1 MKPLNKYN
9 DLCQEDRPEYKGANY
24 GVETLTTTELI
35 SMILNRGAG
44 TYGSIHQATQL
55 MNISGE
61 NLHELAKKRLD
72 ELEVVQGI
80 GHCKALALM
89 AAIELGKRYSAEE
102 HREQVDLGSASRIYN
117 LLSPKL
123 SDLDHE
129 EMWLVFM
136 NHNYKLISCERLSIG
151 GITETAVD
159 VRIIIRQAVL
169 KNSTVIAMAHNHPS
183 GSLRPSKDDD
193 GLTSRVKK
201 ACELMRLF
209 LLDHLVISSSGYY
222 SYRESGRL

>member
-9 DLCQEDRPEYKGANY
+9 DLCQEDRPEYKGVNY

-89 AAIELGKRYSAEE
+89 AAIELGKRYAKEAFLKDNYIDSPNRIFELMKYKLA
-102 HREQVDLGSASRIYN
+102 DLN
-117 LLSPKL
+117 
-123 SDLDHE
+123 HE
-129 EMWLVFM
+129 ESWVIMM
-136 NHNYKLISCERLSIG
+136 NNNSVLIAAERLSSG
-151 GITETAVD
+151 GFTETAVD
-159 VRIIIRQAVL
+159 VRMMIQKAII
-169 KNSTVIAMAHNHPS
+169 KNATVVALVHNHPS
-183 GSLRPSKDDD
+183 GNRNPSTDDD
-193 GLTSRVKK
+193 RLTERVKN
-201 ACELMRLF
+201 ACKIMRLH
-209 LLDHLVISSSGYY
+209 LLDHLIVAKDKYY
-222 SYRESGRL
+222 SYHEQGRL